1 MLLLNC
7 CHFYAINI
15 MKYHDSNVI
24 LLFYFRDLVL
34 SAANYCMSAQ
44 GLVRELDEM
53 RIKYVVCSGRDVNE
67 SW

>member
-1 MLLLNC
+1 
-7 CHFYAINI
+7 
-15 MKYHDSNVI
+15 MKYHYSNVI